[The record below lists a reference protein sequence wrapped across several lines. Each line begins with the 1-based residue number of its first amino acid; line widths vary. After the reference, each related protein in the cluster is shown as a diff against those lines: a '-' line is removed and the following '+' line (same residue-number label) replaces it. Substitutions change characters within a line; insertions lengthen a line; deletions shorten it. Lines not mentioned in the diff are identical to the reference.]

1 VRPGA
6 PKPAPAISIA
16 EAVAAYQQR
25 IHKIIE
31 AQMGSIESGT
41 MPTEQRPLREIP
53 DLMEN
58 IRLSLAQIESKKSES
73 KPTKSTED
81 RYPGEKREVKAGLGE
96 SPSAFPC

>member
-1 VRPGA
+1 
-6 PKPAPAISIA
+6 
-16 EAVAAYQQR
+16 
-25 IHKIIE
+25 
-31 AQMGSIESGT
+31 
-41 MPTEQRPLREIP
+41 
-53 DLMEN
+53 MEN